1 MGGTFRSLRLG
12 VHDLRILGLSGTSR
26 FVLCGQEIAMFGFT
40 ALSLIERENCAPFG
54 KTSRHQQDGGDWERR

>member
-1 MGGTFRSLRLG
+1 
-12 VHDLRILGLSGTSR
+12 
-26 FVLCGQEIAMFGFT
+26 MFGFT